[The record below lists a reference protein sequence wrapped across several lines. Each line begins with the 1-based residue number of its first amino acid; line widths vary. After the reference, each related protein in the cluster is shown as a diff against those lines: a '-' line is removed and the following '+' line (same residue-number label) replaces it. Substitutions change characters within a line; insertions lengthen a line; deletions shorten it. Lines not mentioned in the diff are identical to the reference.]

1 MHLVNDK
8 RCWKVWG
15 TRMWPIVRAASRAA
29 DCAAIVTARDHRG
42 TVLSRA
48 AVERTFSVEGTQLR
62 VSAGRP
68 VSCNLCQ
75 SLQKNF
81 EN

>member
-8 RCWKVWG
+8 QFWKEG
-15 TRMWPIVRAASRAA
+15 HKDIARRLDSKPGCGLCG
-29 DCAAIVTARDHRG
+29 DVTARDHRG

-48 AVERTFSVEGTQLR
+48 AVERSFSVEGTQCR
-62 VSAGRP
+62 VSAGQP
-68 VSCNLCQ
+68 VACNLWP